1 MKIIPFRISNMLQKY
16 EQQLL
21 ATRRLKRYRQSI
33 KLIHEKSL
41 NLYGPIKRETLV
53 KLVAKEF
60 FKNFLISG
68 YSYSS
73 FVVQDVQKELIES
86 FDNKIFFQY
95 PPEGTEIDI
104 LVKTHNGWKEVTSKL
119 CFDILGLALKKFLT
133 KVHNTML

>member
-21 ATRRLKRYRQSI
+21 ATRRLKHYRQSI

-60 FKNFLISG
+60 FKNFLIRG
-68 YSYSS
+68 YSS

-95 PPEGTEIDI
+95 PPEGTEVNI
-104 LVKTHNGWKEVTSKL
+104 LVKTHNGWEEVTSKL
-119 CFDILGLALKKFLT
+119 RFDILGLALKKFLS